1 MEYRRFE
8 NTCIVR
14 IDPGEEIL
22 EQVKV
27 LAEREHIKL
36 ATVQALGAINDFTVG
51 VFDTAEKKY
60 YANHFQGLYEIVSLW
75 GTINTMN
82 GDFYCHLHMSAGDD
96 KGHVVG
102 GHLNRAVVS
111 ATAEIIINVIPGEID
126 RQPDPQIGLNLMHF
140 WPQEK

>member
-14 IDPGEEIL
+14 IDRGEEIL

-27 LAEREHIKL
+27 LAEKENIKL
-36 ATVQALGAINDFTVG
+36 ATVQALGAINEFTVG

-75 GTINTMN
+75 GTISTMN
-82 GDFYCHLHMSAGDD
+82 GESYSHIHMSAGDD

-111 ATAEIIINVIPGEID
+111 ATCEMVINVIDGEVD
-126 RQPDPQIGLNLMHF
+126 REFNEEVGLNTF
-140 WPQEK
+140 RFA

>member
-14 IDPGEEIL
+14 IDRGEEIL

-27 LAEREHIKL
+27 LAEKENIKL
-36 ATVQALGAINDFTVG
+36 ATVQALGAINEFTVG

-75 GTINTMN
+75 GTISTMN
-82 GDFYCHLHMSAGDD
+82 GESYSHIHMSAGDD
-96 KGHVVG
+96 KGLVVG

-111 ATAEIIINVIPGEID
+111 ATCEMVVTCIPGTVD
-126 RQPDPQIGLNLMHF
+126 RTFNEDVGLNLF
-140 WPQEK
+140 KF

>member
-27 LAEREHIKL
+27 LAEREQIKL
-36 ATVQALGAINDFTVG
+36 ATVQALGAINEFTVG
-51 VFDTAEKKY
+51 VFETVEKKY
-60 YANHFQGLYEIVSLW
+60 YANHFQGTYEIVSLW

-82 GDFYCHLHMSAGDD
+82 GEFYCHLHMSAGDD

-111 ATAEIIINVIPGEID
+111 ATCEMVVTCLPGTVD
-126 RQPDPQIGLNLMHF
+126 RDFSEEVGLNLF
-140 WPQEK
+140 RF

>member
-8 NTCIVR
+8 QTYIVR
-14 IDPGEEIL
+14 MDPGEEIL
-22 EQVKV
+22 EQVKA
-27 LAEREHIKL
+27 LAEAEHIKL

-51 VFDTAEKKY
+51 VFDTAEKQY

-75 GTINTMN
+75 GTINTMD
-82 GDFYCHLHMSAGDD
+82 GTFYCHLHMSAGDD

-111 ATAEIIINVIPGEID
+111 ATVEIVISVLPGEID
-126 RQPDPQIGLNLMHF
+126 RQPDPRIGLNLMHF